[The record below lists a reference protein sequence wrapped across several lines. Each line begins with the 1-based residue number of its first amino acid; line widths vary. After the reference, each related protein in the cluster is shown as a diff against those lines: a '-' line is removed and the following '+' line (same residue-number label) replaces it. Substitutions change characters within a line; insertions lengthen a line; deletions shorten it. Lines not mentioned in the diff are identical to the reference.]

1 MKINDLRPHRGAKK
15 KEKRIGRGIGSGH
28 GKTSTKG
35 HKGALA
41 RSGGKKAPGF
51 EGGQNPLIRRI
62 PKRGFKPY
70 RQTKPSIINLDSLK
84 GLNPEK
90 PVNLEIL
97 REAGL
102 IKGSTKSVKV
112 LGQGEVKKPFKVEAH
127 FFSRS
132 AIEKIK
138 KAGGQATVIQ
148 KSVRTHNKKEAP
160 SVS

>member
-1 MKINDLRPHRGAKK
+1 MKINDLKPHRGAKK

-35 HKGALA
+35 HKGSLA
-41 RSGGKKAPGF
+41 RSGGKKKPGF
-51 EGGQNPLIRRI
+51 EGGQTPLIRRI

-70 RQTKPSIINLDSLK
+70 RQTKPAIVNLDNLE
-84 GLNPEK
+84 GLNPDN
-90 PVNLEIL
+90 PVNLELL

-102 IKGSTKSVKV
+102 IKGSTKMVKV
-112 LGQGEVKKPFKVEAH
+112 LGQGEVKKPFKIEAH

-138 KAGGQATVIQ
+138 KAGGQATIIQ
-148 KSVRTHNKKEAP
+148 KSAGSNKKTVPAG
-160 SVS
+160 S